1 MDVQI
6 PPLSQGVRK
15 QGPKLRVGIR
25 GRRCGGL
32 GKEEMV
38 GNCVEDG
45 GEGLNKGAQ
54 SPVQPCAARLAQ
66 RVVLP
71 REQDRSR

>member
-6 PPLSQGVRK
+6 SSLSQEVRK

-32 GKEEMV
+32 DKEEMV
-38 GNCVEDG
+38 GNCVKDG

-54 SPVQPCAARLAQ
+54 SHVQPCAARLPQ
-66 RVVLP
+66 SVVLP
-71 REQDRSR
+71 REQHRSR